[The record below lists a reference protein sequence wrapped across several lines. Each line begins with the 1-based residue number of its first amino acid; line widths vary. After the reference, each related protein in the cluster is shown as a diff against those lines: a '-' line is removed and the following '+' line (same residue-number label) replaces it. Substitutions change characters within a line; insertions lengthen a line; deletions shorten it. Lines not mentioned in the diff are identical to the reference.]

1 MIFMKLQIKLFEGIV
16 LASGKSLIP
25 AMKNTLHF
33 ITFAVLF
40 SCVKENDKVSTQ
52 NITQNV
58 ELSATDSSKTA
69 VIKNPDYSPAFEI
82 TPQDISPEQ
91 GRSVFTQNGKTLFYF
106 DQNSNKGIINI
117 DGKNYDL
124 TRFDFN
130 ENNYTLSGNG
140 VSIEASNG
148 DFKDMVS
155 DCVYGIFPQVKVAM
169 DGKILNLTNISL
181 QDCPAY

>member
-1 MIFMKLQIKLFEGIV
+1 MIFRKLQIKLFEGIV
-16 LASGKSLIP
+16 LASGNSLIP

-40 SCVKENDKVSTQ
+40 SCAKENDKVSTQ

-91 GRSVFTQNGKTLFYF
+91 GRSVFTQSGKTIFYF
-106 DQNSNKGIINI
+106 DQNSNKGTIYI
-117 DGKNYDL
+117 DGKEYSL

-140 VSIEASNG
+140 VSIEATNG

-155 DCVYGIFPQVKVAM
+155 DCVYGVFPQVKVTM
-169 DGKILNLTNISL
+169 NGKILNLTDISL

>member
-1 MIFMKLQIKLFEGIV
+1 
-16 LASGKSLIP
+16 
-25 AMKNTLHF
+25 MKNTIHL

-40 SCVKENDKVSTQ
+40 SCVKENDKVSTE
-52 NITQNV
+52 NSTQTV

-69 VIKNPDYSPAFEI
+69 IIKNPDYSPAFEI

-91 GRSVFTQNGKTLFYF
+91 GRSVFTQSGKTLFYF
-106 DQNSNKGIINI
+106 DQNSNKGTINI
-117 DGKNYDL
+117 DGKEYSL

-130 ENNYTLSGNG
+130 ENNYTLSGTG
-140 VSIEASNG
+140 VSIEATNG

-155 DCVYGIFPQVKVAM
+155 DCVYGVFPQVKVTM
-169 DGKILNLTNISL
+169 DGKILNLTNINL

>member
-1 MIFMKLQIKLFEGIV
+1 
-16 LASGKSLIP
+16 
-25 AMKNTLHF
+25 MKNTIHL

-69 VIKNPDYSPAFEI
+69 IIKNPYYSPAFEI
-82 TPQDISPEQ
+82 TPQDVSPEQ
-91 GRSVFTQNGKTLFYF
+91 GKSVFTQSGKTLFYF
-106 DQNSNKGIINI
+106 DQNSNKGTINI
-117 DGKNYDL
+117 DGKDYSL

-130 ENNYTLSGNG
+130 ENNYTLSGTG
-140 VSIEASNG
+140 VSIEATNG

-155 DCVYGIFPQVKVAM
+155 DCVYGIFPQVKVTM
-169 DGKILNLTNISL
+169 DGKILNLTNINL
-181 QDCPAY
+181 QDCPEY